1 MSSRTSNSNNVT
13 FDCHKTLADVLN
25 FFNNGNIRDC
35 RALIRSL
42 KHKDIVISHNK
53 LLVKLLKSTNDVILF
68 LLLSTFV
75 IILEHV
81 QCHIMTSE
89 VTSRLMHQ

>member
-1 MSSRTSNSNNVT
+1 MSFRTSNSNNVT

-42 KHKDIVISHNK
+42 KHNDIVILGSFAQSIISK
-53 LLVKLLKSTNDVILF
+53 AAKIKKTM
-68 LLLSTFV
+68 LSYSYCYRH
-75 IILEHV
+75 L
-81 QCHIMTSE
+81 
-89 VTSRLMHQ
+89 

>member
-1 MSSRTSNSNNVT
+1 MTLQIDACRLNKDKLCLCNNRARLRATNVKSAVT

-42 KHKDIVISHNK
+42 KHKDIVILGS
-53 LLVKLLKSTNDVILF
+53 VA
-68 LLLSTFV
+68 
-75 IILEHV
+75 
-81 QCHIMTSE
+81 Q
-89 VTSRLMHQ
+89 